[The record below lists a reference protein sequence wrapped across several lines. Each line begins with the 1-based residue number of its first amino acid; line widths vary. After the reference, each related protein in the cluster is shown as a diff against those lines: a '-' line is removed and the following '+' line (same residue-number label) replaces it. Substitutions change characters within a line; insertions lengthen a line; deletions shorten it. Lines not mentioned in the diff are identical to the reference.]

1 MTALAKPNQIVIG
14 QLVYDALDNTQK
26 GTFKRIHI
34 DPKVWD
40 YASESAGGSIYH
52 IHGSI

>member
-1 MTALAKPNQIVIG
+1 MTAFAKPNQIVIG

-26 GTFKRIHI
+26 STFKRIYI

-40 YASESAGGSIYH
+40 YVSEYAGGSIYP